1 MIAFV
6 ALFQPQNSL
15 ADLIQQRLPRE
26 PATGA
31 EAAVVAEVTSTDGY
45 RPIYIRAGE
54 TGIYADTLYAMP
66 ESTTQI
72 KIIGIKP

>member
-6 ALFQPQNSL
+6 ALFQPRNSL
-15 ADLIQQRLPRE
+15 VDLIQQRLPRE

-31 EAAVVAEVTSTDGY
+31 ETPVVAEVTPTDGY

-54 TGIYADTLYAMP
+54 TGIYADTLHAMP